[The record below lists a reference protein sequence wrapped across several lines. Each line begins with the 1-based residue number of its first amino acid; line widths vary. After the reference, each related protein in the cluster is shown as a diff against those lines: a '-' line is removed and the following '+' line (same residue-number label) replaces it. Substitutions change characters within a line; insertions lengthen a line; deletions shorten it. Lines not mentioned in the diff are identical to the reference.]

1 LPKRTECA
9 TLVSARDT
17 QTPYSQGMSLSTKHS
32 DSAPGGRR
40 FERIFWVVLDGMGYE
55 HARRAVDTGRFPT
68 LSRIAREGYLGPS
81 APSSPVCQ
89 TPPALLALFSGT
101 EPARNGIWGYR
112 MPDPIRRERS
122 VSGFAAQPRD
132 CTLIWDVLESRGV
145 PYSLMNVA
153 FRNDPVW
160 SLGSSHLAFGY
171 DGYRLWAKPA
181 HYDLRGG
188 REEHSYGGIHFR
200 TLPQDGAIRI
210 LKGDASRA
218 VLGPGQATEVRLTR
232 GTRVMAQV
240 LDSTLLVLSPLNPA
254 MVRGRLS
261 GGSVGGAG
269 AIAVSPGDRF
279 LDTNVFRAVRRLNQD
294 RESNS
299 RVPLEAEMAPSVL
312 SMRQKIDLM
321 AAAAQSGESQLCVGY
336 FPLIDEFNHAYVDL
350 LDSEWPEGRASEVFL
365 SCVGLVEELL
375 DRLMRLAG
383 PGTLVVLSSD
393 HGAMPH
399 RSMLHVNER
408 LAEAGLVRRA
418 SVGTDRGVYDLRRS
432 AAYYH
437 PSDCGQVIFNEEE
450 ARRRHMDLPDVLGRL
465 HSVAEGAGI
474 GMQVPDP
481 QAPYL
486 AFFYPLGDC
495 HFTGAPP
502 RRGRPALDSG
512 KAGGHHLSPLSGS
525 SWMPA
530 VLGLW
535 NSGPEAPDALRTA
548 PTANTSLS
556 PFLLDLMGV
565 V

>member
-1 LPKRTECA
+1 
-9 TLVSARDT
+9 
-17 QTPYSQGMSLSTKHS
+17 MSLSTKHS
-32 DSAPGGRR
+32 ESAPGGRR
-40 FERIFWVVLDGMGYE
+40 FERVFWVVLDGMGYE
-55 HARRAVDTGRFPT
+55 HTRRAVDTGRFPS

-81 APSSPVCQ
+81 APPSPVCQ
-89 TPPALLALFSGT
+89 TPPALLALFTGT

-112 MPDPIRRERS
+112 MPDPNRRERS
-122 VSGFAAQPRD
+122 ISGFAAQPRD
-132 CTLIWDVLESRGV
+132 CTPIWEVLESHGV

-160 SLGSSHLAFGY
+160 SVGSSHLAFGY

-188 REEHSYGGIHFR
+188 REEHSYRGINFR
-200 TLPQDGAIRI
+200 TLPRDGAVRI
-210 LKGDASRA
+210 LRGDASRA
-218 VLGPGQATEVRLTR
+218 VLEPGQTTEVSLTR
-232 GTRVMAQV
+232 GTRVMAQL

-254 MVRGRLS
+254 MVRGGMS
-261 GGSVGGAG
+261 NGSVPGAG
-269 AIAVSPGDRF
+269 AIAAEAGGRF
-279 LDTNVFRAVRRLNQD
+279 LDTNVFRATRRLNQD
-294 RESNS
+294 RAPNS
-299 RVPLEAEMAPSVL
+299 RVPLEAEMMSSVL

-321 AAAAQSGESQLCVGY
+321 AAAARSGEPRLVVGY

-365 SCVGLVEELL
+365 ACVSLVEELL

-383 PGTLVVLSSD
+383 PETLVVVSSD

-399 RSMLHVNER
+399 RSMLHINER

-418 SVGTDRGVYDLRRS
+418 AVRPAHGGYDLHRS
-432 AAYYH
+432 TAYYH

-450 ARRRHMDLPDVLGRL
+450 ARLRHLVLPQVMGRL
-465 HSVAEGAGI
+465 HSVADGVGI

-481 QAPYL
+481 HAPYI
-486 AFFYPLGDC
+486 AFLYPLGDC

-502 RRGRPALDSG
+502 RKGRPALDSG

-525 SWMPA
+525 TWMQA

-535 NSGPEAPDALRTA
+535 SSSPEARGALRA
-548 PTANTSLS
+548 VPTANTALS
-556 PFLLDLMGV
+556 PFLLDHMGV
-565 V
+565 T